1 MKENRKRLATYV
13 MRTGLLAAIAAM
25 SACERG
31 GGEYDS
37 TPPLIQAGPPTNVA
51 NICAPTPTSQ
61 STVSDTVYYRFTSGK
76 TWLAAK
82 SDCEAMGGRLAVPS
96 SSSVNESLRTLAAG
110 TGNAHIG
117 IYQSSSQATP
127 ATGIVTVDGV
137 TPSYTNWAGGEPN
150 DYPSAAEDNQENCV
164 EMRNDG
170 AWNDRACSVGNNQY
184 ICEFGS
190 TPVSCPSGASCGIAS
205 GDTTYG
211 CQCPTG
217 QKYDPTN
224 NGCFGGALTI
234 QVARLEVDKAS
245 TKTAYVNFPL
255 HAKVGLKGTGNTNS
269 IQVTLGLMEKPAS
282 GASATDAEL
291 AALRSCVVGGTKVKL
306 TGDGT
311 LTWAEFDGILPPECL
326 GTDTQRNYNFF
337 VLVDGVEEVS
347 TESNKYLVF
356 NAKEAT
362 TALGMACQTTD
373 PATGTLKSGCVI
385 ELTVKPSPG
394 LDIALVSATPN
405 SSVAVLDPSA
415 GAPNLKPTGSEA
427 ARPLVTVNTV
437 VRQYG
442 RDRRTSGAAT
452 LPSTINFDYDI
463 IAVPDT
469 NMIGRKPL
477 SVNPEGRTGS
487 IATLK
492 PGEGLEVEAR
502 LHPTPDFRTLTS
514 PGGAWA
520 GVTSYKIRGCVRVSF
535 LENGDPQYAGAFG
548 TGNNCQEFSIS
559 MVAGNHDSSS
569 ASSDSESNTYSGSW
583 GSSSSL
589 QMVLAG
595 TFTNTFDTTGA
606 YSSNSVKG
614 TINSFFGNFTLF
626 EGWGNGQAVV
636 STLKADLDYGLKI
649 FGVSLLSDGT
659 SAAASVSYT
668 KDLSYSKSSCI
679 TYSYGFVIV
688 SVDLE
693 GCFTAAAGVDL
704 VLSASAGT
712 TSKVSV
718 NVRPYLTSSLSVSA
732 SLNVTIYKVSLTGS
746 ITLLGVNSTEGD
758 GVTATLNFTIN
769 STSPVK
775 ITISFDITATLRIS
789 TLDGSVT
796 LVIEELTTDWCTK
809 KIWGVKI
816 KYFCGFSY
824 DTAASYTLFSF
835 SGYSTTQSILAR
847 TGSSITIQ

>member
-1 MKENRKRLATYV
+1 MNRTRRSLAIV
-13 MRTGLLAAIAAM
+13 KTGLFAAISVIAACDKGM
-25 SACERG
+25 
-31 GGEYDS
+31 GEYDTS
-37 TPPLIQAGPPTNVA
+37 PPLISAEPPSNGS
-51 NICAPTPTSQ
+51 NLCAPTPASQ
-61 STVSDTVYYRFTSGK
+61 TTVSDTVYYRYTSGK

-82 SDCEAMGGRLAVPS
+82 SDCEAMGGRLAVPI
-96 SSSVNESLRTLAAG
+96 SSSVNDSLKTLASGSA
-110 TGNAHIG
+110 AQIG
-117 IYQSSSQATP
+117 IYQNSSQATP
-127 ATGIVTVDGV
+127 DAGFVTVNGV
-137 TPSYTNWAGGEPN
+137 TPSYFNWGSGEPN

-164 EMRNDG
+164 SLRTDG
-170 AWNDRACSVGNNQY
+170 AWNDRACGTGTAQY

-190 TPVSCPSGASCGIAS
+190 APVACPSGASCAIAS
-205 GDTTYG
+205 GATTYS
-211 CQCPTG
+211 CQCPAG
-217 QKYDPTN
+217 QTYDPTN
-224 NGCFGGALTI
+224 NGCFGGALAI
-234 QVARLEVDKAS
+234 QVARLEVDKAV
-245 TKTAYVNFPL
+245 TKAAFVNFPL

-291 AALRSCVVGGTKVKL
+291 AALRSCTVGGTKVKL

-326 GTDTQRNYNFF
+326 GTDSQRNYNFF

-347 TESNKYLVF
+347 TEENKYLVF

-362 TALGMACQTTD
+362 TPLGMGCQTTD
-373 PATGTLKSGCVI
+373 PMTGTLRTGCVI
-385 ELTVKPSPG
+385 DVTVKPPPG
-394 LDIALVSATPN
+394 LDVALVSAKPT
-405 SSVAVLDPSA
+405 SSVAVLNPSTA
-415 GAPNLKPTGSEA
+415 APNLKPTGSEA
-427 ARPLVTVNTV
+427 PRPLVTVNSVVTV
-437 VRQYG
+437 FG
-442 RDRRTSGAAT
+442 RDRRTAGAST
-452 LPSTINFDYDI
+452 LPSAINFDYDI

-469 NMIGRKPL
+469 NAIGRKPL

-487 IATLK
+487 ISTLK
-492 PGEGLEVEAR
+492 PGEKLEVEAR
-502 LHPTPDFRTLTS
+502 LHPTTDFRTLTS

-520 GVTSYKIRGCVRVSF
+520 GVTSYKIRGCARVAF

-548 TGNNCQEFSIS
+548 TGNNCQEFTIN

-569 ASSDSESNTYSGSW
+569 ASSQSESNTYSGSW

-606 YSSNSVKG
+606 YSSNDVKG
-614 TINSFFGNFTLF
+614 TINSFFGDFTLF
-626 EGWGNGQAVV
+626 DGWGNGQAVI
-636 STLKADLDYGLKI
+636 STAKADLDYGLKI

-659 SAAASVSYT
+659 SASASVSYT

-688 SVDLE
+688 SVELE
-693 GCFTAAAGVDL
+693 GCFKAEAGVDL

-712 TSKVSV
+712 TSKVSA
-718 NVRPYLTSSLSVSA
+718 NVRPYLTSSLSVTA
-732 SLNVTIYKVSLTGS
+732 SLNVTLYKVSLSGS

-758 GVTATLNFTIN
+758 GVTATLNFTVN

-775 ITISFDITATLRIS
+775 ITISFDITAFLRIS
-789 TLDGSVT
+789 TLDGSVD
-796 LVIEELTTDWCTK
+796 LVIEELETKWCTK

-835 SGYSTTQSILAR
+835 DGYSTTQSLLAR